1 MTGLKIAEIAEIVA
15 GLEDGGVFHDPADMR
30 KLLAGTEH
38 LRDSHP
44 QIAYYW
50 GWLEGMEAQQLIA
63 AAA

>member
-1 MTGLKIAEIAEIVA
+1 MTELKIAEIVA
-15 GLEDGGVFHDPADMR
+15 GLEDGGVFQCAEDMR
-30 KLLAGTEH
+30 NMLEGTEH